1 MIVDYGRCMPVELSQ
16 LDLGTLAL
24 FVGQACGDEVQA
36 VLARRGFDDVRV
48 SHGYVFQ
55 HLVEG
60 PRPITELA
68 HRLEISQQAVS
79 KTVAELVSLGYVELA
94 GDEADA
100 RRKQV
105 RLSKRG
111 QSVIEAARKARGA
124 QEARLEMSFGAAE
137 LARGRRLLAAIL
149 EDLGG
154 TDAVR
159 NRRVRAPR

>member
-1 MIVDYGRCMPVELSQ
+1 MPVELSQ

-24 FVGQACGDEVQA
+24 FVGQACGDEVQS

-68 HRLEISQQAVS
+68 RRLEVSQQAVS
-79 KTVAELVSLGYVELA
+79 KTVAEMVRLGYVELS

-105 RLSKRG
+105 GLSKRG
-111 QSVIEAARKARGA
+111 KAVIEAARRARAA
-124 QEARLEMSFGAAE
+124 QEARLERRFGAAE
-137 LARGRRLLAAIL
+137 LARCRRLLATIL
-149 EDLGG
+149 DGLGG